1 MVSVLTPRVTVRVVS
16 VLTPRVTVRVVSV
29 LTPRVTVRVWYL
41 FSLLESLFVCG
52 ICSNS

>member
-1 MVSVLTPRVTVRVVS
+1 MVS

-41 FSLLESLFVCG
+41 F
-52 ICSNS
+52 